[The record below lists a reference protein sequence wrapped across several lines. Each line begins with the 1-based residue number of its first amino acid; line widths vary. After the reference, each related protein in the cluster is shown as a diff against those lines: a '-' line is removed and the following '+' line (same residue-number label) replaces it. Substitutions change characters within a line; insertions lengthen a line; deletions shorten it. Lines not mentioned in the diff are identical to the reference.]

1 MACEQ
6 WQGAK
11 HSIEELENRLFFPHS
26 TNSYKN
32 EIGKRGK
39 RQKLNLSLAATHYW
53 HKWKETELFVGTS
66 HLTTSNNVY
75 SVYLSM

>member
-1 MACEQ
+1 MNCLSLNPESSIHALTPTMACEQ

-39 RQKLNLSLAATHYW
+39 RQKLNLSLAATHY
-53 HKWKETELFVGTS
+53 
-66 HLTTSNNVY
+66 
-75 SVYLSM
+75 